1 MRIALGVEYQ
11 GAGFQGWQRQ
21 KRGRSVQQC
30 VESALSKVADHE
42 VETHC
47 AGRTDAGVH
56 ARHQVV
62 HFDTLASRTPR
73 SWVLGTNVN
82 LPFDVNLL
90 WAQEVR
96 PNFHARYSA
105 QARTYRYQIINRC
118 VRSALWHQRATWC
131 HQPLDADLMRQ
142 AGQAL
147 IGEHDFSSY
156 RAQGCQSKSPVRRVT
171 RLDVR
176 REGEMLMIE
185 ICANAFLH
193 HMVRNIAGVLMTI
206 GRGERPLDWAG
217 EILAQRNRTKGGVTA
232 PPDGLYLL
240 GVDYPDIWGLPD
252 WRQSLDRLGPL

>member
-30 VESALSKVADHE
+30 VEAALAKVADHE
-42 VETHC
+42 VEIYC

-96 PNFHARYSA
+96 PDFHARYSA
-105 QARTYRYQIINRC
+105 QARTYRYQILNRC

-131 HQPLDADLMRQ
+131 HQSLNADLMHQ

-156 RAQGCQSKSPVRRVT
+156 RAQGCQSKTPVRRVIS
-171 RLDVR
+171 LDVR
-176 REGEMLMIE
+176 REDDLVIIE
-185 ICANAFLH
+185 IRANAFLH

-240 GVDYPDIWGLPD
+240 GVDYPDTWGLPD
-252 WRQSLDRLGPL
+252 WRQPLDRFGSL